1 MSRPLLLG
9 LLINLLLLAGFV
21 TLRGDLLALAIPFAL
36 YLLFGYWRAPTE
48 LQLDVRRHLN
58 LERVAPGQ
66 SVVVTLTLVN
76 RGAALHEI
84 LVQDFLPPGLT
95 VTDGAARHF
104 ATLKRD
110 ASATW
115 TYTVSGPRGYYG
127 FTSTRV
133 EARDDLG
140 LIQRLETLAA
150 PGQLLVLPPL
160 VRLKRVDIR
169 PRRTRVYA
177 GTIPARTGGPGVDF
191 FGVRDYQPG
200 DTTRSLNWRVTA
212 RHGEIAS
219 GRDVAM
225 QRLYANEFE
234 QERVADVGIILDGRD
249 RTNRFGG
256 GHSNFEHSVLAT
268 AALTDALIAQGN
280 RVGMLVYG
288 QFLQWTFSGYGKFQ
302 RERIMQAL
310 GAARPG
316 GSDVFSNLEHI
327 PARLFPINSQLVIV
341 SPLVADD
348 LEVLVQLRA
357 RGYQVMVI
365 SPDPVSFELSHLPP
379 TPEVEQAGRV
389 VKMERELLL
398 GNLRR
403 AGIQTLNWNVDHP
416 FDRAIRTSLGRPPQW
431 LRAVG
436 GQV

>member
-1 MSRPLLLG
+1 MNRPLLLG
-9 LLINLLLLAGFV
+9 LLINALLLAGFV
-21 TLRGDLLALAIPFAL
+21 SLRGDLLALAVPLAL
-36 YLLFGYWRAPTE
+36 YLLYGYWRAPAE
-48 LQLDVRRHLN
+48 LQLDVHRHLSA
-58 LERVAPGQ
+58 ERVAPGQ
-66 SVVVTLTLVN
+66 PVVVTLTLVN

-95 VTDGAARHF
+95 VTDGASRHL
-104 ATLKRD
+104 ATLKRG
-110 ASATW
+110 ASVTC

-140 LIQRLETLAA
+140 LVQRTETFAA
-150 PGQLLVLPPL
+150 PGQMLVLPPL
-160 VRLKRVDIR
+160 VRLKRVAIR

-191 FGVRDYQPG
+191 FGVRAYQPG
-200 DTTRSLNWRVTA
+200 DATRSLNWRVTA
-212 RHGEIAS
+212 RHPEG
-219 GRDVAM
+219 
-225 QRLYANEFE
+225 LFANEFE

-256 GHSNFEHSVLAT
+256 GHSLFEHSVLAT
-268 AALTDALIAQGN
+268 AALTDALISQGN

-316 GSDVFSNLEHI
+316 GSEIFSNLEHI

-348 LEVLVQLRA
+348 LDVLVQLRA

-365 SPDPVSFELSHLPP
+365 SPDPAAFELDCLPA

-389 VKMERELLL
+389 IKMERELLL
-398 GNLRR
+398 ANLRR
-403 AGIQTLNWNVDHP
+403 AGIQVLNWNVNHP
-416 FDRAIRTSLGRPPQW
+416 FDRAIHTSLGRPPQW
-431 LRAVG
+431 LRAIG
-436 GQV
+436 RHA